1 MGGGISV
8 KSEVGQGSSFTIRVL
23 AWMSEQQDTED
34 STGVVLNF
42 AHSAAV

>member
-23 AWMSEQQDTED
+23 AWMTEQQDFEETA
-34 STGVVLNF
+34 GVLNF
-42 AHSAAV
+42 AQ

>member
-23 AWMSEQQDTED
+23 AWMTEQQDTED
-34 STGVVLNF
+34 AGFVLNF
-42 AHSAAV
+42 AYSAEV